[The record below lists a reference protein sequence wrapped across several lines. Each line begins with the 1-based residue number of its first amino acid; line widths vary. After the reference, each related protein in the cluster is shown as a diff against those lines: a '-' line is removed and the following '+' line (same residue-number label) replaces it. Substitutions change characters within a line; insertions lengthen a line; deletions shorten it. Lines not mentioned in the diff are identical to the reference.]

1 MNAYYEDGTPVEG
14 YNSSSQTPLFYDK
27 YYDRSNQKNYLSLIG
42 GLKWEIIDGLTA
54 NVQGSFFRTDSKTKQ
69 FIKANV
75 FDATRKSSWGPD
87 HDRTPE
93 ARSLRLLQEDVR
105 RRPQLLGHGGYSYQ
119 KRDYETVSVAGS
131 GGTSDKVTTIN
142 GSSSSNPTT
151 SPRRNRPNARSDS
164 SDASTTITR
173 ANIC

>member
-75 FDATRKSSWGPD
+75 FDATRKSSWG
-87 HDRTPE
+87 
-93 ARSLRLLQEDVR
+93 
-105 RRPQLLGHGGYSYQ
+105 RP
-119 KRDYETVSVAGS
+119 
-131 GGTSDKVTTIN
+131 
-142 GSSSSNPTT
+142 
-151 SPRRNRPNARSDS
+151 
-164 SDASTTITR
+164 
-173 ANIC
+173 